1 MKETSFKAGVIGG
14 VFTFLALFAT
24 TSKASINES
33 AATNGDYKINRVQ
46 YEFINELTI
55 YKVSGPGIPGIKYV
69 LIDQKLDAVYG
80 CVQGGHAVA
89 QWLLEHP
96 NQEWNN
102 SYLIY
107 LYADLDKWKVR
118 LDLVN
123 KDYSSFYEP
132 DLDNQLTAIALQ
144 DDGRMFKKLK
154 LVRE

>member
-1 MKETSFKAGVIGG
+1 MNEYLAKVIKEWKSLETQGWCGY
-14 VFTFLALFAT
+14 
-24 TSKASINES
+24 SKMYSGEK
-33 AATNGDYKINRVQ
+33 YFRERVDSLIDT
-46 YEFINELTI
+46 YSDE
-55 YKVSGPGIPGIKYV
+55 V

-123 KDYSSFYEP
+123 KDYSTFREP
-132 DLDNQLTAIALQ
+132 DLNNRLTAIALQ
-144 DDGRMFKKLK
+144 DDGCMFKKLK

>member
-1 MKETSFKAGVIGG
+1 MKR
-14 VFTFLALFAT
+14 L
-24 TSKASINES
+24 
-33 AATNGDYKINRVQ
+33 
-46 YEFINELTI
+46 
-55 YKVSGPGIPGIKYV
+55 YV

-107 LYADLDKWKVR
+107 LYADL
-118 LDLVN
+118 VN

>member
-1 MKETSFKAGVIGG
+1 MKR
-14 VFTFLALFAT
+14 L
-24 TSKASINES
+24 
-33 AATNGDYKINRVQ
+33 
-46 YEFINELTI
+46 
-55 YKVSGPGIPGIKYV
+55 YV
-69 LIDQKLDAVYG
+69 LIDQKLD
-80 CVQGGHAVA
+80 AVA

-96 NQEWNN
+96 NQDWNN
-102 SYLIY
+102 NYLIY

>member
-1 MKETSFKAGVIGG
+1 MKR
-14 VFTFLALFAT
+14 L
-24 TSKASINES
+24 
-33 AATNGDYKINRVQ
+33 
-46 YEFINELTI
+46 
-55 YKVSGPGIPGIKYV
+55 YV

-96 NQEWNN
+96 KQDWNN
-102 SYLIY
+102 NY
-107 LYADLDKWKVR
+107 LYADLDKWK
-118 LDLVN
+118 VN

-132 DLDNQLTAIALQ
+132 DLGNQLTAIALQ